1 MIFFSRKTSRIDHSS
16 LVVGFFA
23 GLGGQGEGDRVAV
36 RFTQDDFLL
45 INNVG
50 SINKLSN
57 IEANIVDFVSA
68 GNCGDNDVLDDTGL
82 DGFGVGQL
90 KSNIEGFG
98 DKGNFVSLGLVFLTA
113 VLVFTS
119 TVVIAITGGFAA
131 GDLHGLRFIGISH
144 LGDGSGQ
151 VRDKRGIAVGA
162 EFVLLNG
169 ISGGT
174 DSYDLV
180 ITIVSILNDL
190 NGQFDGGNLGGES
203 GHTDLSVDR
212 GVGIPAVVLGAVA
225 VCGGMVGKSHQR
237 QQSQDKGLKYFEKL
251 I

>member
-1 MIFFSRKTSRIDHSS
+1 MIFSRKTSRKDHSS

-23 GLGGQGEGDRVAV
+23 GLGWQSKGDRVAV

-45 INNVG
+45 VNNIG
-50 SINKLSN
+50 SINKLGN
-57 IEANIVDFVSA
+57 IEANIVNLVFA
-68 GNCGDNDVLDDTGL
+68 GNGGDSDVLGDTGL

-90 KSNIEGFG
+90 NGNLEGFG

-113 VLVFTS
+113 VLVFTG

-131 GDLHGLRFIGISH
+131 GDLHGLGFIGIGH

-151 VRDKRGIAVGA
+151 VGDKRGIRVGA
-162 EFVLLNG
+162 ELIGFDG

-174 DSYDLV
+174 DGDDLV
-180 ITIVSILNDL
+180 ITVIVINDFLNSQF
-190 NGQFDGGNLGGES
+190 NGGHLGGES
-203 GHTDLSVDR
+203 GHADLSVDR

-237 QQSQDKGLKYFEKL
+237 QQSQDKGLHYD